1 MSAANNASEIAPA
14 LHHATRFSTFMILSS
29 SLPLLAA
36 APGQGLR
43 GCATARSNPRR
54 SAQGRYQRILLRAGT
69 ELISEAAGGCRPT
82 MARRH
87 TVARC
92 YTTVAIG
99 VDLAG
104 TGADNALATP
114 RKQASC
120 PPGLDSP
127 ANCHAGGHGCSP
139 VLHQG
144 SRWSLRGRPRR
155 PAVASSSW
163 VICSRLLPAP
173 SMPKRLTANA
183 PTTSTFTRSRFAWY
197 SVLRPRRSG
206 ARKTHLGCEGGEFDG
221 HPLCGSRALARA
233 NDPPRNLARG
243 SVRAC

>member
-69 ELISEAAGGCRPT
+69 ELISA
-82 MARRH
+82 
-87 TVARC
+87 
-92 YTTVAIG
+92 

-104 TGADNALATP
+104 TRADNALATP

-120 PPGLDSP
+120 PPGFESP

>member
-43 GCATARSNPRR
+43 GCATAWSNPRR

-69 ELISEAAGGCRPT
+69 EVISA
-82 MARRH
+82 
-87 TVARC
+87 
-92 YTTVAIG
+92 

-127 ANCHAGGHGCSP
+127 ATVTPEATGAVPSSIRAHDGRCGAG
-139 VLHQG
+139 
-144 SRWSLRGRPRR
+144 RG
-155 PAVASSSW
+155 VQ
-163 VICSRLLPAP
+163 LLGD
-173 SMPKRLTANA
+173 L
-183 PTTSTFTRSRFAWY
+183 
-197 SVLRPRRSG
+197 LQ
-206 ARKTHLGCEGGEFDG
+206 
-221 HPLCGSRALARA
+221 ALAGPA
-233 NDPPRNLARG
+233 DAQETD
-243 SVRAC
+243 C